1 MEDRAD
7 RLRRRAPSE
16 TGPMNPPRPDTP
28 RIWQTPEADHI
39 DVRGLEPPQPMVA
52 ILRLLD
58 SNAAGS
64 TVIAHLDR
72 EPIFLYPELDER
84 GWSHEVVPGS
94 SGGPDNDDKV
104 VVRLVRRGA

>member
-1 MEDRAD
+1 
-7 RLRRRAPSE
+7 
-16 TGPMNPPRPDTP
+16 MNTPTPNNSRNP
-28 RIWQTPEADHI
+28 RIWHAPEADHI

-58 SNAAGS
+58 SGGDGS

-72 EPIFLYPELDER
+72 EPIFLYPELEDR
-84 GWSHEVVPGS
+84 GWRHEVVSGR
-94 SGGPDNDDKV
+94 SGGSDGDDEV

>member
-1 MEDRAD
+1 MN
-7 RLRRRAPSE
+7 AP
-16 TGPMNPPRPDTP
+16 TPGNP
-28 RIWQTPEADHI
+28 RIWHAAEADHI

-58 SNAAGS
+58 SGAAGS

-84 GWSHEVVPGS
+84 GWRHEVVPG
-94 SGGPDNDDKV
+94 GGGGSDRDDEV